1 MDTAGRHVLAEY
13 HGCSTSMLD
22 DEPAITAALH
32 RAAQAA
38 GATVIQAVFHRY
50 APQGVTGVL
59 VLAESHISV
68 HTWPE
73 SGYAA
78 VDFFTCGTCEPEA
91 AHAFLA
97 DAFGARRAEIMVV
110 ERGQW
115 PDGKSMRLVRHEVA
129 HDADMQ
135 VVAPKIVAQ

>member
-1 MDTAGRHVLAEY
+1 METVGRHVLAEY
-13 HGCSTSMLD
+13 HGCSTALLD
-22 DEPAITAALH
+22 DEPAIRAALH
-32 RAAQAA
+32 TAAQAA
-38 GATVIQAVFHRY
+38 GATVIQAVFHRF

-78 VDFFTCGTCEPEA
+78 VDFFTCGTCDPEA
-91 AHAFLA
+91 AHAVLA
-97 DAFGARRAEIMVV
+97 DAFGARRAEILVV

-115 PDGKSMRLVRHEVA
+115 PEGKSMRVLRHEVA
-129 HDADMQ
+129 HDTAIK
-135 VVAPKIVAQ
+135 VAR

>member
-1 MDTAGRHVLAEY
+1 MQTAGRHVLAEY
-13 HGCSTSMLD
+13 HVCPARILD
-22 DEPAITAALH
+22 DEPLIAAAMR
-32 RAAQAA
+32 RAAEAA

-78 VDFFTCGTCEPEA
+78 VDFFTCGSCDPEA
-91 AHAFLA
+91 AHAVLA
-97 DAFGARRAEIMVV
+97 DAFEARRSEVLVV
-110 ERGQW
+110 DRGRW
-115 PDGKSMRLVRHEVA
+115 PGSRSMIVRGHEVA
-129 HDADMQ
+129 HDPAIK
-135 VVAPKIVAQ
+135 VAK

>member
-1 MDTAGRHVLAEY
+1 MQTAGRHVLAEY
-13 HGCSTSMLD
+13 HGCPTQILD
-22 DEPAITAALH
+22 DEAHIAAAMR
-32 RAAQAA
+32 RAAEAA

-78 VDFFTCGTCEPEA
+78 VDFFTCGTCDPEA
-91 AHAFLA
+91 AHTVLAQAFE
-97 DAFGARRAEIMVV
+97 ARRTEILCVD
-110 ERGQW
+110 RGQW
-115 PDGKSMRLVRHEVA
+115 PGSRSMVVGRHEVA
-129 HDADMQ
+129 HDDSM
-135 VVAPKIVAQ
+135 KVAQ

>member
-1 MDTAGRHVLAEY
+1 METAGRHVLAEY
-13 HGCSTSMLD
+13 HGCPAPALD
-22 DEPAITAALH
+22 DEAAIRTAMH
-32 RAAQAA
+32 AAAKAA

-78 VDFFTCGTCEPEA
+78 VDFFTCGHCDPEA
-91 AHAFLA
+91 AHEVLSA
-97 DAFGARRAEIMVV
+97 AFGARRAEILVV
-110 ERGQW
+110 DRGQW
-115 PDGKSMRLVRHEVA
+115 PEGKSMRVLRHDVA
-129 HDADMQ
+129 HDADMK
-135 VVAPKIVAQ
+135 VAR